1 MEPQVTS
8 ELSIANAQPN
18 AQGNP
23 TAAEHP
29 VVVALA
35 GGEHDADALALARV
49 MQTAV
54 GRDLLLAHVIPPPP
68 LGRGVT
74 GYAIAARREGRELLS
89 RAVEQSAPGSQ
100 ARLLE
105 TWPAAFALS
114 QLAEDHSASMLVLG
128 STHQGLAGSVVPGG
142 TASHVVRRARYP
154 IAVAPTGYART
165 SSTPIS
171 AIGVAYD
178 GTTASDQA
186 LAAAIPAAS
195 KLGVPLRLYH
205 AIYKLSDDRSW
216 DRYRKTMHQAAQR
229 VLDRGLR
236 QVPDHIVR
244 TSLVLEGD
252 PAGVIADT
260 ASDEHVGLLYVGSRG
275 YGPLREAVAAGVSGW
290 VLHVAR
296 CPVVIVARR

>member
-8 ELSIANAQPN
+8 EPSDAIAQPS
-18 AQGNP
+18 AQSNP

-29 VVVALA
+29 VVVALD
-35 GGEHDADALALARV
+35 GGEHDADTLALARV

-54 GRDLLLAHVIPPPP
+54 GRGLLLAHVIPPPP
-68 LGRGVT
+68 LGRGMT
-74 GYAIAARREGRELLS
+74 GYGLAARREGRQLLS

-128 STHQGLAGSVVPGG
+128 STHRGLGGSIVPGG
-142 TASHVVRRARYP
+142 TASHLVRRAPCP
-154 IAVAPTGYART
+154 IAVAPAGYART

-178 GTTASDQA
+178 GTSVSDQA
-186 LAAAIPAAS
+186 LAAAVLAAS
-195 KLGVPLRLYH
+195 RLGVPLRLYH
-205 AIYKLSDDRSW
+205 VIYKLSDDRSW
-216 DRYRKTMHQAAQR
+216 DRYRKSMRQAAQR

-236 QVPDHIVR
+236 QVPDHIVT

-260 ASDEHVGLLYVGSRG
+260 ASDQHIGLLYVGSRG
-275 YGPLREAVAAGVSGW
+275 YGPLREALAAGVSGW

-296 CPVVIVARR
+296 CPVVIIPRR